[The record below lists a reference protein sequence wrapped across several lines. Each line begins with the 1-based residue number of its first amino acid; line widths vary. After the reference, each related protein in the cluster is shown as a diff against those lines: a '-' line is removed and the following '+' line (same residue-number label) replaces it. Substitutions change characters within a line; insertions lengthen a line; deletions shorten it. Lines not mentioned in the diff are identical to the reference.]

1 MDNISVWMNVN
12 EVLLKGGFLIFL
24 AAAGYQDL
32 KDRRR
37 HICLFLAF
45 GTAGAALKGIHM
57 VLELRS
63 YIAGYGME
71 EAWIQAGKHFKD
83 TGMAVM
89 VGGALLALS
98 AATGEGVGRGDGWFF
113 VVSGI
118 YLDFA
123 RNLLFLCRTFHE
135 GHGKRQGCKAYASS
149 VFAVPCAGRDGSDVF
164 VKGEK
169 WYVKGSFTVEAA
181 CIMAAVLLSI
191 SMIIHQAAR
200 IRDETVGAMGLHE
213 AVEKGRHEKGAELHV
228 VASMVQDN
236 MGRPMTLSGYQ
247 IQLKSRWNR
256 ISGKAQGTG
265 WSHEIEGKRFRPEAF
280 LRKITLIE
288 GLGEEDGD

>member
-1 MDNISVWMNVN
+1 M
-12 EVLLKGGFLIFL
+12 
-24 AAAGYQDL
+24 
-32 KDRRR
+32 
-37 HICLFLAF
+37 
-45 GTAGAALKGIHM
+45 
-57 VLELRS
+57 
-63 YIAGYGME
+63 
-71 EAWIQAGKHFKD
+71 
-83 TGMAVM
+83 
-89 VGGALLALS
+89 
-98 AATGEGVGRGDGWFF
+98 
-113 VVSGI
+113 
-118 YLDFA
+118 
-123 RNLLFLCRTFHE
+123 
-135 GHGKRQGCKAYASS
+135 
-149 VFAVPCAGRDGSDVF
+149 
-164 VKGEK
+164 KGEQC
-169 WYVKGSFTVEAA
+169 YVKGSFTVEAA

-200 IRDETVGAMGLHE
+200 VRDGTVGAMGLHE

-247 IQLKSRWNR
+247 IQLKNRWNR

>member
-1 MDNISVWMNVN
+1 MVFCGV
-12 EVLLKGGFLIFL
+12 
-24 AAAGYQDL
+24 
-32 KDRRR
+32 R
-37 HICLFLAF
+37 H
-45 GTAGAALKGIHM
+45 
-57 VLELRS
+57 
-63 YIAGYGME
+63 
-71 EAWIQAGKHFKD
+71 
-83 TGMAVM
+83 
-89 VGGALLALS
+89 
-98 AATGEGVGRGDGWFF
+98 
-113 VVSGI
+113 VSG
-118 YLDFA
+118 LCQESAVAVRRPDT
-123 RNLLFLCRTFHE
+123 LLFGLCRTFHE

-191 SMIIHQAAR
+191 SMMIHQAAR

>member
-1 MDNISVWMNVN
+1 MGNISVWMNVN

-32 KDRRR
+32 KDRRI

-98 AATGEGVGRGDGWFF
+98 AATGEAVGRGDGWFF

-123 RNLLFLCRTFHE
+123 RNLLLLCGGLILCFLAC
-135 GHGKRQGCKAYASS
+135 
-149 VFAVPCAGRDGSDVF
+149 AVLFMRGMGNGRDVRHMRLPFLPFLVPAG
-164 VKGEK
+164 
-169 WYVKGSFTVEAA
+169 
-181 CIMAAVLLSI
+181 
-191 SMIIHQAAR
+191 
-200 IRDETVGAMGLHE
+200 MG
-213 AVEKGRHEKGAELHV
+213 V
-228 VASMVQDN
+228 M
-236 MGRPMTLSGYQ
+236 
-247 IQLKSRWNR
+247 
-256 ISGKAQGTG
+256 
-265 WSHEIEGKRFRPEAF
+265 F
-280 LRKITLIE
+280 L
-288 GLGEEDGD
+288 

>member
-1 MDNISVWMNVN
+1 MYRQWLYHKGSIWENVLIVEVNDMDNISVWMNVN

-32 KDRRR
+32 KDRRI

-123 RNLLFLCRTFHE
+123 RNLLLLCGGLSLMLIGAWLT
-135 GHGKRQGCKAYASS
+135 AS
-149 VFAVPCAGRDGSDVF
+149 P
-164 VKGEK
+164 
-169 WYVKGSFTVEAA
+169 
-181 CIMAAVLLSI
+181 I
-191 SMIIHQAAR
+191 
-200 IRDETVGAMGLHE
+200 
-213 AVEKGRHEKGAELHV
+213 
-228 VASMVQDN
+228 
-236 MGRPMTLSGYQ
+236 
-247 IQLKSRWNR
+247 
-256 ISGKAQGTG
+256 
-265 WSHEIEGKRFRPEAF
+265 
-280 LRKITLIE
+280 
-288 GLGEEDGD
+288 

>member
-1 MDNISVWMNVN
+1 M
-12 EVLLKGGFLIFL
+12 
-24 AAAGYQDL
+24 
-32 KDRRR
+32 
-37 HICLFLAF
+37 
-45 GTAGAALKGIHM
+45 
-57 VLELRS
+57 
-63 YIAGYGME
+63 
-71 EAWIQAGKHFKD
+71 
-83 TGMAVM
+83 
-89 VGGALLALS
+89 
-98 AATGEGVGRGDGWFF
+98 
-113 VVSGI
+113 
-118 YLDFA
+118 
-123 RNLLFLCRTFHE
+123 
-135 GHGKRQGCKAYASS
+135 
-149 VFAVPCAGRDGSDVF
+149 
-164 VKGEK
+164 KGEK

-191 SMIIHQAAR
+191 SMMIHQAAR

-256 ISGKAQGTG
+256 ISGKAQGKG